1 MQPITIT
8 EARTWYTE
16 NDTVHDFEHVLRVYR
31 MAEKIAKAEGAGLEI
46 IRAAAL
52 LHDSRGATPGTGIA
66 RMEHHQASA
75 KFASAVLSKKGWSQ
89 EKIPAVTHC
98 ILAHRFRNPA
108 EKPKTL
114 EAKIIFDADKLDA
127 LGAIGV
133 ARVIGYAAIAGTAFY
148 EKPSAQFLE
157 NGIKTE
163 GENHSAYHEYLY
175 KLRNLSERMFTP
187 TAQKIA
193 NDRLRYLDEFFE
205 KLIIECGGEEVI

>member
-8 EARTWYTE
+8 EARTWYIE
-16 NDTVHDFEHVLRVYR
+16 NDAVHNFDHVLRVYR
-31 MAEKIAKAEGAGLEI
+31 MAERIAKAEGADLEI

-52 LHDSRGATPGTGIA
+52 LHDSRGATPGTGTA

-75 KFASAVLSKKGWSQ
+75 KFASAVLSEKAWGQ
-89 EKIPAVTHC
+89 EKISAVAHC

-114 EAKIIFDADKLDA
+114 EAKIIFDSDKLDA

-133 ARVIGYAAIAGTAFY
+133 ARVIGYAAIAGTPFY

-157 NGIKTE
+157 SGKEIE
-163 GENHSAYHEYLY
+163 GENHSAYHEHLY
-175 KLRNLSERMFTP
+175 KLRKLPERMNTP
-187 TAQKIA
+187 TARKIA
-193 NDRLRYLDEFFE
+193 DERLRYLDSFFE
-205 KLIIECGGEEVI
+205 KMIAEWEGKE